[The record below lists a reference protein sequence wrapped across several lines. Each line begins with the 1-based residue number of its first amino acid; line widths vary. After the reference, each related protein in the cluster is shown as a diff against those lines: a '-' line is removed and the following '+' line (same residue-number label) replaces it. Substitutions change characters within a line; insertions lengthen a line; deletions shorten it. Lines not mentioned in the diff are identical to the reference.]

1 MGGSC
6 KPPQA
11 TVPNLFSRTAVT
23 MDAHHVSFLLQA
35 SGTLTCQ
42 AGEEGV
48 EVILP
53 PSCAFC
59 LFLLTPK
66 NPSTMP
72 TRMITLT
79 LTSHSFLQKFIWKW
93 LTLANM
99 TLWDPLSL
107 FPQAKSEAGVLLL
120 VFHSSFDLLARRDVR
135 NLSQQ
140 EPLSERVICP
150 ETTVG
155 YRACS

>member
-1 MGGSC
+1 
-6 KPPQA
+6 
-11 TVPNLFSRTAVT
+11 

-35 SGTLTCQ
+35 AGTLTRQ

-53 PSCAFC
+53 PSCVFC
-59 LFLLTPK
+59 LFLLTQK

-72 TRMITLT
+72 TRMITRT
-79 LTSHSFLQKFIWKW
+79 LTSYSFLQKFIWKW

-107 FPQAKSEAGVLLL
+107 FPQAKSEAGV
-120 VFHSSFDLLARRDVR
+120 
-135 NLSQQ
+135 
-140 EPLSERVICP
+140 
-150 ETTVG
+150 
-155 YRACS
+155 CSPGLPK